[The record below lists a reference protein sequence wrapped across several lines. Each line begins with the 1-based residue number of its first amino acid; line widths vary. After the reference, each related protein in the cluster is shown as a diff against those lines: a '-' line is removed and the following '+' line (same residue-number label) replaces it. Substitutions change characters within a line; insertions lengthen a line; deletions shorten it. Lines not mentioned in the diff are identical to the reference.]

1 VFRGE
6 LEWRRWDRM
15 VERGRLREGYRESSL
30 RRIGECSMVQGW
42 MGGKGWEWIVERS
55 RPQV

>member
-1 VFRGE
+1 
-6 LEWRRWDRM
+6 M

-42 MGGKGWEWIVERS
+42 MGEMIREWVVGRDGD
-55 RPQV
+55 